1 MARPIRD
8 AAQTAAIPQGR
19 TVRIGRPV
27 SLNEFFDYL
36 LTHEETRD
44 LGSDLVETY
53 YERAE
58 DALADDPAPQLAD
71 TA

>member
-1 MARPIRD
+1 M
-8 AAQTAAIPQGR
+8 
-19 TVRIGRPV
+19 

-53 YERAE
+53 YERA
-58 DALADDPAPQLAD
+58 DDTRVGDDCADQLAQ

>member
-1 MARPIRD
+1 M
-8 AAQTAAIPQGR
+8 
-19 TVRIGRPV
+19 GRPV

-36 LTHEETRD
+36 LTHEETSE

-53 YERAE
+53 NERVEDIRAE
-58 DALADDPAPQLAD
+58 QLAR